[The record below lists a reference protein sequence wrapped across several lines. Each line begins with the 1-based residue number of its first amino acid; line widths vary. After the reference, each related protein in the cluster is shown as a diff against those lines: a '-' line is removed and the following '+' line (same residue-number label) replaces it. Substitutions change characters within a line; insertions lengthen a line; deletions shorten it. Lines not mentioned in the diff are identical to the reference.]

1 MIKGIAGKLI
11 LAFVVLLVVISVGLV
26 ALTLQTAYNYTEDAE
41 STLMLSVSALEDII
55 QTKEKEATAI
65 AEVFSTSNQLLNGIL
80 NKNTAQLSTFA
91 KPIYDG
97 YQNAT
102 GLSVFEIGDADGKV
116 IFRAHNPS
124 QAGDDKSSYASVAKA
139 LSGEPIA
146 GIDTGYTGLGIRAF
160 YPIKSID
167 KVVGTLQVGYS
178 KAFLDSFVNVSDADV
193 DVYTSASL
201 VYTTHDEKQELI
213 GSAVTDQDEAVQKHL
228 ERALAGESFLVK
240 ETSVYYYYQPIFDPT
255 DTKVLGAIA
264 MDYDI
269 SAVNQRI
276 LNMFYTNGAI
286 LAVIIIFVIALV
298 VYFLKAFV
306 NPVKLM
312 SEEISQIA
320 DYDLSSR
327 KLSQNQ
333 KLLAKKSE
341 IGVIAKATHN
351 MKENLVMLISSIS
364 SDAEHVSSSS
374 EELTATS
381 EQSSLSAEEVAKT
394 ITEIANGASEQ
405 AKQTSD
411 GAHEIERLGD
421 LIAQERNMV
430 DRLKSAS
437 DKVDT
442 LKDEGFD
449 VLHVLQE
456 KTKVNTEASEEVAKI
471 ILETSESVAN
481 IEQASTM
488 IKSIADQTNLL
499 ALNAAIEAAR
509 AGDAGRGFA
518 VVADEIRKLAEQSN
532 RFADEIT
539 ATIVE
544 LTDKTFVAVG
554 TMETS
559 KSHNREQV
567 KSLTD
572 TQNKFSGIADA
583 IEEVKTIIEALNLSS
598 EQMLEKKEQII
609 HIVEQLAAISEENA
623 ASSEQASAAVQEQ
636 TSAMNQI
643 ADASD
648 SLARLAEAMQVNISK
663 FKI

>member
-1 MIKGIAGKLI
+1 MIKGITGKLI
-11 LAFVVLLVVISVGLV
+11 LAFTVLLVVISVGLV
-26 ALTLQTAYNYTEDAE
+26 ALTLQTAFNYTEDAE
-41 STLMLSVSALEDII
+41 STLMLSVNALDDII
-55 QTKEKEATAI
+55 QTKEKEVTAI

-97 YQNAT
+97 YHNAT
-102 GLSVFEIGDADGKV
+102 GLSVFEIGDVDGKV

-167 KVVGTLQVGYS
+167 KVIGTLQVGYS
-178 KAFLDSFVNVSDADV
+178 EAFLDSFRNVSDADV

-213 GSAVTDQDEAVQKHL
+213 GSGVADQDEFVQKNL

-276 LNMFYTNGAI
+276 LSMFYTNGAI
-286 LAVIIIFVIALV
+286 LAVIIVFVIALV
-298 VYFLKAFV
+298 MYFLKALV

-320 DYDLSSR
+320 DYDLSSN

-341 IGVIAKATHN
+341 IGVIAKATHH
-351 MKENLVMLISSIS
+351 MKENLVLLISSIS

-381 EQSSLSAEEVAKT
+381 EHSSRSAEEVAKT

-411 GAHEIERLGD
+411 GANEIERLGD
-421 LIAQERNMV
+421 LITHERTMV

-449 VLHVLQE
+449 VLHTLQE

-488 IKSIADQTNLL
+488 IKAIADQTNLL

-532 RFADEIT
+532 KFADEIT

-559 KSHNREQV
+559 KTHNREQV
-567 KSLTD
+567 KSLSD
-572 TQNKFSGIADA
+572 TQDKFSGIADA

-598 EQMLEKKEQII
+598 VQMLEKKEQII

-643 ADASD
+643 ADASE
-648 SLARLAEAMQVNISK
+648 SLARLSEAMQVNISK
-663 FKI
+663 FKL

>member
-1 MIKGIAGKLI
+1 MTKGITGKLI
-11 LAFVVLLVVISVGLV
+11 LAFVVLLVVISVGLI
-26 ALTLQTAYNYTEDAE
+26 ALTLQTAYNYTVDAE
-41 STLMLSVSALEDII
+41 STLMLSVSALDDII
-55 QTKEKEATAI
+55 QTKEKEVVAI

-97 YQNAT
+97 YQKAT
-102 GLSVFEIGDADGKV
+102 GLSVFEIGGVDGKV
-116 IFRAHNPS
+116 IYRAHNPS
-124 QAGDDKSSYASVAKA
+124 QSGDDKFGYASVTKA
-139 LSGEPIA
+139 LSGEAIA

-167 KVVGTLQVGYS
+167 KVIGTLQVGYS
-178 KAFLDSFVNVSDADV
+178 KAFLDSFKNVSDADV

-213 GSAVTDQDEAVQKHL
+213 GSAVADQNATVQKNI
-228 ERALAGESFLVK
+228 ERALAGERFLVK

-286 LAVIIIFVIALV
+286 LAAIIVFVIALV
-298 VYFLKAFV
+298 TYFLKAFV

-312 SEEISQIA
+312 SEEISLIA
-320 DYDLSSR
+320 DYNLSSK
-327 KLSQNQ
+327 KLEQNP
-333 KLLAKKSE
+333 KLLAKSSE
-341 IGVIAKATHN
+341 IGVIAKATHH
-351 MKENLVMLISSIS
+351 MRESLVTLISSIS

-394 ITEIANGASEQ
+394 IMEIANGASEQ

-421 LIAQERNMV
+421 LIAQERTMV

-442 LKDEGFD
+442 LKNEGFG
-449 VLHVLQE
+449 VLHILQE

-471 ILETSESVAN
+471 ILETSESVTN

-532 RFADEIT
+532 KFADEIT

-559 KSHNREQV
+559 KTHNREQV
-567 KSLTD
+567 KSLSD
-572 TQNKFSGIADA
+572 TQDKFSGIADA

-598 EQMLEKKEQII
+598 VQMLEKKEQII

-643 ADASD
+643 ADASE
-648 SLARLAEAMQVNISK
+648 SLARLSEAMQVNISK
-663 FKI
+663 FKL